1 MVTET
6 YLPGPTVCGFH
17 GMFESDYGDPSSP
30 KPYPRVTPSKVGSA
44 LLPFHCP
51 CCDAVIDFSDSE
63 RREQFHDTRD
73 DADDSGKPRD
83 NYWCPCCG
91 QRFLLNLKGK
101 PFKGNIDEHVAPAE
115 VETIAVGEDG
125 MVSYKRI
132 TKAPRNPTTI
142 LGRMFKSYVIGTDIL
157 GCC

>member
-1 MVTET
+1 MAEEI

-17 GMFESDYGDPSSP
+17 GMFEADYGTPSSEP
-30 KPYPRVTPSKVGSA
+30 MPRVTPSKVGSA

-51 CCDAVIDFSDSE
+51 CCDEVIDFSDPESRE
-63 RREQFHDTRD
+63 RYHDTR
-73 DADDSGKPRD
+73 AIEGGKQRD
-83 NYWCPCCG
+83 NYWCPCCQ

-101 PFKGNIDEHVAPAE
+101 PFKGSIDEDHVAPAE

-125 MVSYKRI
+125 MVEYKRY
-132 TKAPRNPTTI
+132 TKAPQKPTTVLGHFQNYI
-142 LGRMFKSYVIGTDIL
+142 LGTDIL